1 MNSLNASFSLQ
12 LWDSDIVCKSYTTRI
27 GEERIG
33 DYLLKQTIS
42 ESKYVIIGIR
52 ECCGPLANNGR
63 TGAQFA
69 FPAFVKAFLNTQVHY
84 NYPKN
89 SMTILGEVI
98 ELDNQGNS
106 SLNDKVSELDE
117 FLEQVLNVYV
127 NPGQIPIFIGGG
139 HNNALAL
146 MRWSAKHKKLAVVN
160 LDAHAD
166 LRSTEVRHSGNSF
179 STAMSEGTLLHY
191 SVLGLHEAYN
201 NTYILE
207 ALKNDQIFHSFY
219 ESYLFQHRDL
229 MEDLTNIL
237 RHFHTDT
244 QVGLEI
250 DLDSIAYMPSSALSP
265 SGWSLDQV
273 RKFTHLFVKTQKHVA
288 YLNLTEAAPITEV
301 DTLIVGKALSY
312 LVRDFTGI

>member
-1 MNSLNASFSLQ
+1 MNSLNSSFSFQ
-12 LWDSDIVCKSYTTRI
+12 SWDPDIVRNNYTSRM

-42 ESKYVIIGIR
+42 EAKFVIIGIR

-63 TGAQFA
+63 TGAQYA
-69 FPAFVKAFLNTQVHY
+69 FPAFIKAFLNTQVHN

-89 SMTILGEVI
+89 SLDILGEVI
-98 ELDNQGNS
+98 ELENQGNKLLS
-106 SLNDKVSELDE
+106 DKVSELDD
-117 FLEQVLNVYV
+117 FLEQILTEFLS
-127 NPGQIPIFIGGG
+127 PGQIPIFIGGG
-139 HNNALAL
+139 HNNALAI
-146 MRWSAKHKKLAVVN
+146 MRWSSKHKKLAVIN

-179 STAMSEGTLLHY
+179 STALAEGTLLHY
-191 SVLGLHEAYN
+191 SVLGLHEGYN

-219 ESYLFQHRDL
+219 ESYLFQQRDL
-229 MEDLTNIL
+229 MEDLANIL
-237 RHFHTDT
+237 SHFHTDT

-250 DLDSIAYMPSSALSP
+250 DMDSIAYMPSSALSP
-265 SGWSLDQV
+265 SGWTLDQV
-273 RKFTHLFVKTQKHVA
+273 RKFTHFFVKTQKQVA
-288 YLNLTEAAPITEV
+288 YLNLTEAAPVTET